1 MLYDDLLTHITNNFM
16 KTKKNN
22 EKNYVLI
29 TNQCRSV
36 EEFWKVNCRLIVQQ
50 LIVQQL
56 NVVKAI
62 NCS

>member
-1 MLYDDLLTHITNNFM
+1 M